1 MLAADLFSFAVRV
14 RERAPL
20 VHCLTNLVVTNFT
33 ANVLLALGA
42 APAMVVAREEVGEFV
57 PLANAV
63 SVNLGTLDLPQSKA
77 IRAAVEAANRAHKPW
92 ILDPVAVGP
101 LSFRTAFAF
110 DLLDAH
116 PAVIR
121 GNASEIISLSGG
133 ESSARGVDSTAFAE
147 AALDAAQL
155 LALKTGAV
163 VAVTGPTDYVTDG
176 RRTIALSNGSP
187 LMTRVTG
194 VGCALS
200 ATVAAFVGAVN
211 ADDEADN
218 EADDFWA
225 ATVAAIAYS
234 TIAGELASRDAALP
248 GSFAVAYLDRLASLD
263 ANVFAA
269 TLVSR
274 DVAPT

>member
-1 MLAADLFSFAVRV
+1 MLAADLYAFVSRV

-42 APAMVVAREEVGEFV
+42 APAMVVAREEVAEFA
-57 PLANAV
+57 PIAQAL
-63 SVNLGTLDLPQSKA
+63 SVNLGTLDVPQTRA
-77 IRAAVEAANRAHKPW
+77 IRAAVHAANDARTPW

-101 LSFRTAFAF
+101 LSFRTDFAL
-110 DLLDAH
+110 DLLDAR

-133 ESSARGVDSTAFAE
+133 AASGRGVDSTAATD
-147 AALDAAQL
+147 AALDAAQI
-155 LALKTGAV
+155 LALKTQAV
-163 VAVTGPTDYVTDG
+163 VAVTGQTDYVTDG
-176 RRTIALSNGSP
+176 RRVIALSNGSP

-200 ATVAAFVGAVN
+200 ATVAAFVGTAS
-211 ADDEADN
+211 DPSE
-218 EADDFWA
+218 FWA
-225 ATVAAIAYS
+225 ATVAAVAYS
-234 TIAGELASRDAALP
+234 TIAGELAARDAALP

-263 ANVFAA
+263 QA
-269 TLVSR
+269 TFGQTLMQR
-274 DVAPT
+274 DVIASR

>member
-1 MLAADLFSFAVRV
+1 MSEDSMLAADLFSFARRV

-42 APAMVVAREEVGEFV
+42 APAMVVAREEVSEFA
-57 PLANAV
+57 PMANAV
-63 SVNLGTLDLPQSKA
+63 SVNLGTLDLPQSRA
-77 IRAAVEAANRAHKPW
+77 IRSAVDAANGAQKPW

-101 LSFRTAFAF
+101 LSFRTEFAL
-110 DLLDAH
+110 DLLDAK

-133 ESSARGVDSTAFAE
+133 VSSGRGVDSTALAE
-147 AALDAAQL
+147 SALNAAQL
-155 LALKTGAV
+155 LALKTGAI
-163 VAVTGPTDYVTDG
+163 VAVTGATDYITDG
-176 RRTIALSNGSP
+176 RRTIALSNGSV

-200 ATVAAFVGAVN
+200 ATVAAFVGVA
-211 ADDEADN
+211 EAD
-218 EADDFWA
+218 AFWA
-225 ATVAAIAYS
+225 ATVAAVAYS
-234 TIAGELASRDAALP
+234 SIAGELAARDAALP

-263 ANVFAA
+263 EAAFAA
-269 TLVSR
+269 TFVQRNIPAALL
-274 DVAPT
+274 

>member
-1 MLAADLFSFAVRV
+1 MLAADLFSFVTRV

-33 ANVLLALGA
+33 ANVLLAIGA
-42 APAMVVAREEVGEFV
+42 APAMVVAREEVAEFA
-57 PLANAV
+57 PIANAL
-63 SVNLGTLDLPQSKA
+63 SVNLGTLDVPQSRA
-77 IRAAVEAANRAHKPW
+77 IRAAVEAANGANTPW
-92 ILDPVAVGP
+92 VLDPVAVGP
-101 LSFRTAFAF
+101 LKFRTGFAL
-110 DLLDAH
+110 DLLDAK

-133 ESSARGVDSTAFAE
+133 AASGRGVDSTAATD
-147 AALDAAQL
+147 AALDAAQV
-155 LALKTGAV
+155 LALKTQAV

-200 ATVAAFVGAVN
+200 ATVAAFVGTASER
-211 ADDEADN
+211 AEH
-218 EADDFWA
+218 WS

-234 TIAGELASRDAALP
+234 TIAGELAARDAALP
-248 GSFAVAYLDRLASLD
+248 GSFAVAYLDQLASLD
-263 ANVFAA
+263 AGAFEK
-269 TLVSR
+269 TLVQR
-274 DVAPT
+274 PIIAG